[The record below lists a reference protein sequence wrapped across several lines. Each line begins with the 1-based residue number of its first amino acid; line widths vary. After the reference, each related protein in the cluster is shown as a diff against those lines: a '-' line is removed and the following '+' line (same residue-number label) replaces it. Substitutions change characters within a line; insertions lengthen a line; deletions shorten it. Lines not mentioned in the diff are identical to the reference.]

1 MDKKLKSFEEFFEE
15 KEKNERILQEGRKRG
30 YNVFKAN
37 EETVRIC
44 RENEKKKPVP
54 IPDDSLAY
62 FNKILKI
69 ND

>member
-1 MDKKLKSFEEFFEE
+1 MDKKSKSFEE
-15 KEKNERILQEGRKRG
+15 KERNERILQEGRKRG

-37 EETVRIC
+37 EETVKIC
-44 RENEKKKPVP
+44 RENENKKPIP